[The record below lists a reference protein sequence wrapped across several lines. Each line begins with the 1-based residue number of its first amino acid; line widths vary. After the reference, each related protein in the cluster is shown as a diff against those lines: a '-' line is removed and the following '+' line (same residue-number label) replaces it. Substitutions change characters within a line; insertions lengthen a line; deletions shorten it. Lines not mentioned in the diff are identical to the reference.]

1 MGGSDGHDLTE
12 VLERASRGD
21 DAARVEIWE
30 RSYGELHAIARSI
43 RQPCAGAQAARFP
56 GATTI
61 VHEAFLKCDGGGGPT
76 EWENRAHF
84 FGSAARAM
92 GQFLIDWRRTSTR
105 QKRGGGRPTHSLGEA
120 ADRLPSFEPLADA
133 ARARAEW
140 TPRLAAAMEALEK
153 DAPQTA
159 RVVWMRYMLG
169 LSLEQT
175 ADILGIAPR
184 TVSKHWNLGRAWL
197 RRELADW
204 CST

>member
-1 MGGSDGHDLTE
+1 MGEHDRQDLTE
-12 VLERASRGD
+12 VLERASQGD
-21 DAARVEIWE
+21 DAARTEIWQ
-30 RSYGELHAIARSI
+30 RTYDELHAIARSI
-43 RQPCAGAQAARFP
+43 RHPRPAAQEARFP
-56 GATTI
+56 GTTTI
-61 VHEAFLKCDGGGGPT
+61 VHEAFLKCDGGGGPPA
-76 EWENRAHF
+76 WENRAHF

-105 QKRGGGRPTHSLGEA
+105 QKRGGDRPTLFLGDA
-120 ADRLPSFEPLADA
+120 ADQLPSFEPLADPE
-133 ARARAEW
+133 RARAEW

-197 RRELADW
+197 RRELAEW
-204 CST
+204 SST